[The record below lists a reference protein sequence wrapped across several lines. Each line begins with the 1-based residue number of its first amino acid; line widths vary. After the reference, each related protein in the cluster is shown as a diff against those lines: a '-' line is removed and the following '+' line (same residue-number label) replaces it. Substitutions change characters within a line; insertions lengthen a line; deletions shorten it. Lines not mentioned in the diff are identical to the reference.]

1 MQQPFGQILMLIAG
15 GSTGTI
21 LRYLVYLFADRHLN
35 HNMPWGTL
43 LVNLIGAFV
52 IGVLW
57 STFERSA
64 IPPALRVFLFIGIL
78 GSFTTFS
85 TFAFESFVYLNQGQ
99 FKMLL
104 INILA
109 NNLGGLL
116 LCSGGYYLAKLFV

>member
-1 MQQPFGQILMLIAG
+1 MQSSVSQILMLIVG

-21 LRYLVYLFADRHLN
+21 LRYLVYLFADRKLN
-35 HNMPWGTL
+35 HNLPWGTL
-43 LVNLIGAFV
+43 IVNLVGSFA

-64 IPPALRVFLFIGIL
+64 IPPALRVFLFIGVL

-85 TFAFESFVYLNQGQ
+85 TFAFESFAYLHQGQ
-99 FKMLL
+99 FKLL
-104 INILA
+104 MYNLLA

-116 LCSGGYYLAKLFV
+116 LCSAGYYLAKIFV